1 MASNSKKS
9 REGEDINKCS
19 VQPHKCDNIHCSVSA
34 PPTSTVN
41 LLSTSKAAAVDRAI
55 NNHKD
60 ILGDEIFYIPC
71 SKRTYK
77 TLAEISQN
85 DFIVNNLY
93 TLDSSTTLT
102 TLTVD
107 VIKRKFTK
115 LFTDIN
121 SDGSSTD

>member
-1 MASNSKKS
+1 M
-9 REGEDINKCS
+9 
-19 VQPHKCDNIHCSVSA
+19 
-34 PPTSTVN
+34 
-41 LLSTSKAAAVDRAI
+41 DRAI

-93 TLDSSTTLT
+93 TLDSSTTLR

-115 LFTDIN
+115 LFTNIN

>member
-9 REGEDINKCS
+9 RAGDSVQKCS
-19 VQPHKCDNIHCSVSA
+19 VPSHKSVNCQC
-34 PPTSTVN
+34 TEVQILGTVN
-41 LLSTSKAAAVDRAI
+41 LSSTSRAAAVDRAI
-55 NNHKD
+55 NNQKD
-60 ILGDEIFYIPC
+60 ILGDEIFYVPC

-77 TLAEISQN
+77 TLAEIAQN

-102 TLTVD
+102 TLTVE

-121 SDGSSTD
+121 SDGSATD